1 MARKSN
7 AKVDYQQLST
17 AMQSNTKQI
26 FEDKRQENQPEA
38 PVAEENTPVVST
50 ELKTVGRK
58 KGANSKIKRENGICL
73 YLEDRHR
80 EIIEDIVYNNRIKTQ
95 QRIIQTALEEFF
107 SKYYVESK
115 LNEEGMKLVRAYDES
130 IKL

>member
-17 AMQSNTKQI
+17 AMQTNTKQI

-38 PVAEENTPVVST
+38 PVAEDNTPVVST

>member
-7 AKVDYQQLST
+7 AKIDYQQLST

-26 FEDKRQENQPEA
+26 FEDKRNEEQPEA
-38 PVAEENTPVVST
+38 PVTETNKVVET
-50 ELKTVGRK
+50 IIVKTVGRK
-58 KGANSKIKRENGICL
+58 KGTNSKIKRENGICL

-80 EIIEDIVYNNRIKTQ
+80 QIIEDIVFNNRIKTQ

-107 SKYYVESK
+107 RNYFVDSK
-115 LNEEGMKLVRAYDES
+115 LNEEGMQLVRAYEES
-130 IKL
+130 IKA

>member
-7 AKVDYQQLST
+7 AKVDYQQLSS

-26 FEDKRQENQPEA
+26 FEDKRNEEQPEA
-38 PVAEENTPVVST
+38 PVVEANKVVET
-50 ELKTVGRK
+50 IVVKTVGRK
-58 KGANSKIKRENGICL
+58 KGTNSKIKRENGICL

-80 EIIEDIVYNNRIKTQ
+80 QIIEDIVYNNRIKTQ

-107 SKYYVESK
+107 RNYLVDNK
-115 LNEEGMKLVRAYDES
+115 LNEEGMQLVRAYEES
-130 IKL
+130 IKA

>member
-38 PVAEENTPVVST
+38 PVAEANTPVVST

>member
-7 AKVDYQQLST
+7 TKVDYQQLST

-38 PVAEENTPVVST
+38 PIAEANTPVVST